1 VLKSAWLWGRGQNI
15 AVMKANNPAAAARAA
30 EVRLEDARIG
40 FEHEL
45 DLWTNKVRKLSPRWP
60 MEVIPGYDPDMIFA
74 VLAAK
79 DGTAVAAANARP
91 LAAEFLKLPPASDEQ
106 RTLFADAYGQ
116 LGAEQDQWAY
126 TETSR
131 GIGDKRVLVTRVD
144 PSKAE
149 AERCVLLSIDGKR
162 PTPEQVQQW
171 RDDGDDVPKAL
182 GDLPP
187 LASLVDLKGLR
198 IAQEETAA
206 VVFELP
212 IRGGNAEFPAE
223 KFQALFRVNKV
234 TRGFEDIAVKLRDSF
249 RVAGVVKISE
259 AGLHVQFQSLD
270 AAHPPQPILIK
281 GGGAA
286 RIVLVKIS
294 RDFETTR
301 ADFRRVAPYGE

>member
-1 VLKSAWLWGRGQNI
+1 
-15 AVMKANNPAAAARAA
+15 
-30 EVRLEDARIG
+30 
-40 FEHEL
+40 
-45 DLWTNKVRKLSPRWP
+45 
-60 MEVIPGYDPDMIFA
+60 
-74 VLAAK
+74 
-79 DGTAVAAANARP
+79 
-91 LAAEFLKLPPASDEQ
+91 LKLPPASDEQ

-149 AERCVLLSIDGKR
+149 VERCVLLSIDGKR

-171 RDDGDDVPKAL
+171 RDDGDDVPRAL

-187 LASLVDLKGLR
+187 LASLVDLKDLR
-198 IAQEETAA
+198 IAREETAA

-223 KFQALFRVNKV
+223 KFQALFRVNKA
-234 TRGFEDIAVKLRDSF
+234 TRGFEDIAVKLRDAF

-270 AAHPPQPILIK
+270 AGHPPQPILIK

-301 ADFRRVAPYGE
+301 SDFTRVGPHEE